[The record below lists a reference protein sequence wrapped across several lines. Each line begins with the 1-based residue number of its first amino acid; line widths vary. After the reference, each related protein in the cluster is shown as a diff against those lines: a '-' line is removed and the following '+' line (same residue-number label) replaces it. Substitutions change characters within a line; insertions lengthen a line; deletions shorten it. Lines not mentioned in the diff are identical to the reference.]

1 MGDHTQERKACC
13 HSTSTLAPPHFY
25 PATTMATHILFE
37 SAGGYALFSS
47 NFHEEIGQRSKEIQA
62 QIADLAL
69 FGKMVQLK
77 SFLPF
82 RDAAHALESANDV
95 SEGIVSD
102 HLKSLLE
109 LNLPSKKS
117 GVVLAVS
124 DRQLA
129 SSIKSTLNIPCDT
142 SERSLELIRG
152 IRLHAEK
159 LLKGL
164 EMGDISRSQLG
175 LGHAYSRGKVKFNVN
190 RSDNMII
197 QAIALLDQL
206 DKDVNTFAMRVREWY
221 GWHFPELVKIV
232 PDNFQ
237 YARCVGTIQDK
248 NSLRDPEKEEELVEK
263 LAEILDDDTTRAKN
277 VVDAGRASM
286 GTDISPI
293 DLLNV
298 APRVEALFAYRKS
311 LQTYLNEKM
320 NLVAPNL
327 ASLIGDTVGARL
339 ISHAGSLTNLSKYPA
354 STVQILGAEKALFRA
369 LKTKGNTPKYG
380 LIYNSTF
387 IGRAGSKNKGR
398 ISRFLANK
406 CSIASRIDCFADSPT
421 TKFGEALRSQVE
433 ERLAF
438 YETGS
443 QPTKNAAAM
452 AKVIDL
458 LRTETADGAVVEIE
472 GDAVTSKKDKK
483 SKKRKSEA
491 VDESAPMEGVVA
503 NDEEVAL
510 EASEKKVKKS
520 KKSKTSDIPSAPL
533 SAAPPATEEADES
546 MLAAADESTV
556 SKKAKK
562 DKKKDK
568 NAKDAAAIAEPSTAE
583 MTVDPV
589 EVDTKK
595 EKKDKKKKRKSE
607 VVEA

>member
-1 MGDHTQERKACC
+1 
-13 HSTSTLAPPHFY
+13 
-25 PATTMATHILFE
+25 MATHLLFE
-37 SAGGYALFSS
+37 SSVGYALFSATL
-47 NFHEEIGQRSKEIQA
+47 HEEIGQRSKAVQD
-62 QIADLAL
+62 QIAELST
-69 FGKMVQLK
+69 FGKMVKLE
-77 SFLPF
+77 SFEPF
-82 RDAAHALESANDV
+82 KDAAHALENANDV
-95 SEGIVSD
+95 SEGVVND
-102 HLKSLLE
+102 YLKAMLE
-109 LNLPSKKS
+109 LKLPAKKTN
-117 GVVLAVS
+117 VVLGVS

-129 SSIKSTLNIPCDT
+129 SSIKGGLGINCDT

-164 EMGDISRSQLG
+164 ETGDVSRAQLG

-221 GWHFPELVKIV
+221 GWHFPELYKIV
-232 PDNFQ
+232 PDNYQ
-237 YARCVGTIQDK
+237 YARCVGLIQDK
-248 NSLRDPEKEEELVEK
+248 NNLRDKDREDDYVSSLTD
-263 LAEILDDDTTRAKN
+263 ILDADSTRAKN
-277 VVDAGRASM
+277 VVDAARASM
-286 GTDISPI
+286 GTDIAPI

-298 APRVEALFAYRKS
+298 IHFAERVINLFAYRKS
-311 LQTYLNEKM
+311 LQIYLNEKM
-320 NLVAPNL
+320 SLVAPNL
-327 ASLIGDTVGARL
+327 GALIGDTVAARL

-387 IGRAGSKNKGR
+387 IGRAASKNKGR

-406 CSIASRIDCFADSPT
+406 CSIASRIDCFSDAPT
-421 TKFGEALRSQVE
+421 TKFGEALRAQVD

-443 QPTKNAAAM
+443 QPTKNSAAM
-452 AKVIDL
+452 SAVLDV
-458 LRTETADGAVVEIE
+458 LRKEAADGAVVEVE
-472 GDAVTSKKDKK
+472 AEADASRKEKKDKK

-491 VDESAPMEGVVA
+491 VEAQPMEGVVV

-510 EASEKKVKKS
+510 EPAEKKVKKS
-520 KKSKTSDIPSAPL
+520 KKSKVSDVPGAPL
-533 SAAPPATEEADES
+533 SAAAPAEMTADMS
-546 MLAAADESTV
+546 MADVNPDASTAE
-556 SKKAKK
+556 KKQKKK
-562 DKKKDK
+562 DKKKK
-568 NAKDAAAIAEPSTAE
+568 ADAEAIAAPSTAE

-589 EVDTKK
+589 EVDTSVVKKQKK
-595 EKKDKKKKRKSE
+595 EKKEKKVK
-607 VVEA
+607 A